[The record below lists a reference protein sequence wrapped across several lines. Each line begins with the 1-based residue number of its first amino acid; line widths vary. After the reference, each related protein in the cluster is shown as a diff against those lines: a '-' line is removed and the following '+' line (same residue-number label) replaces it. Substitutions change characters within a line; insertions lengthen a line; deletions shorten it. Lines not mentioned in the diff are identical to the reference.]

1 MLRWAAEERRMLP
14 GEDQTPEDIELSSWE
29 GAVVSSWDRQM
40 PALFLLPRLLG
51 TRPTGVTRELILL
64 SPARMTEPSLS
75 HFPFLI
81 SSCTNHL
88 STWFSVTDRG
98 TQPGTH
104 SPGLWLQYILSPP
117 MKLSALRTLTHHS
130 RAIGFQ
136 YHQGMDPR
144 YLPPYEM
151 CRSSGP
157 WHKWHRICMT
167 CALIL
172 PQTLRHPTS
181 NFHTQYNTNAIWVFV
196 TLY

>member
-1 MLRWAAEERRMLP
+1 MLP

-29 GAVVSSWDRQM
+29 GAVVISQM

-51 TRPTGVTRELILL
+51 TRPTGVTRELILR

-81 SSCTNHL
+81 RSCTNHL

-104 SPGLWLQYILSPP
+104 SPGLWLQYSLSPP
-117 MKLSALRTLTHHS
+117 MKLPALRTLTHHS
-130 RAIGFQ
+130 RAVGSQ

-157 WHKWHRICMT
+157 WHKWHRSSHR
-167 CALIL
+167 L
-172 PQTLRHPTS
+172 
-181 NFHTQYNTNAIWVFV
+181 
-196 TLY
+196 